1 MRPDDDSNS
10 FPTIDLHRRTAAEA
24 VRILER
30 ELHSARVRGFP
41 AVIVI
46 TGRGYGNATHEPVLR
61 GKIEL
66 WLATPA
72 ARSRGVRSFRRVHR
86 EGALEVRLA
95 VAGAPEKRRGRPN
108 GPSRPGVAEE
118 GDLDRGGIDEV
129 RGR

>member
-1 MRPDDDSNS
+1 VRPDDDSKPV
-10 FPTIDLHRRTAAEA
+10 PTIDLHRRTAAEA

-46 TGRGYGNATHEPVLR
+46 TGRGYGNAEHEPILR
-61 GKIEL
+61 GKVER

-72 ARSRGVRSFRRVHR
+72 ARSRGVRSFRRVHK

-95 VAGAPEKRRGRPN
+95 VAGEHGRHRGGPN
-108 GPSRPGVAEE
+108 GRSGADEE
-118 GDLDRGGIDEV
+118 GDPDRGGIDGV
-129 RGR
+129 RER